1 MPYLRI
7 VLLVAKNLLWVSTFV
22 CCLICGQNVVIE
34 IMWCCWLECNDFW
47 GMWNLSKGKRCCNIW
62 IMKMII
68 FLVVMSMCSW
78 HIRCPNACD
87 ASKDC
92 HAGNMV
98 NTIIIARKS
107 LMCVMFHLDFFSCSA
122 NYFMTWQQRFI
133 ITLVFIAP
141 WFYNPIVNSM
151 RLVFILTF
159 ISLFGH
165 WFSHFITSKWWI

>member
-1 MPYLRI
+1 MGFSSCLLLDMWPKCCDWNYVMLLIGMQWFLGYVKFEQGQKVLQYLDY
-7 VLLVAKNLLWVSTFV
+7 
-22 CCLICGQNVVIE
+22 E
-34 IMWCCWLECNDFW
+34 DD
-47 GMWNLSKGKRCCNIW
+47 
-62 IMKMII
+62 II

-107 LMCVMFHLDFFSCSA
+107 LMCVMFHLDFFSSSA
-122 NYFMTWQQRFI
+122 NCFMTWQQGSI

-165 WFSHFITSKWWI
+165 WFSHFITSKWWIESNTQLDVTNW